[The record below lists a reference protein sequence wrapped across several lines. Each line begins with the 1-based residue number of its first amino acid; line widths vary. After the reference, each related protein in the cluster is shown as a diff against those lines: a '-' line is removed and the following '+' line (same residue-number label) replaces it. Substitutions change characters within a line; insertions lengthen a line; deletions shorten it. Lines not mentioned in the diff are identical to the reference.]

1 MATGQVILDV
11 AVILVAARVGA
22 ALFESFGQPGVIGEI
37 VAGVTLGPT
46 ILGALP
52 GDPAAELFPPEALE
66 VLEAI
71 GQLGLALFMFQIGW
85 ELDLQLVRRR
95 ERAAMLISIASVVV
109 PFALGLGLATY
120 LHPRY
125 AADVPFWP
133 FALFIG
139 AALSL
144 TAFPVLARLLAQ
156 LRMSQTPT
164 GSLVLSAAA
173 VDDVLGWTAL
183 AIALAVLSSGGPWDY
198 VRIVLE
204 TAILVLF
211 VAYFLRPLFAR
222 LAHAAS
228 PVSQGLIVPLALGT
242 AYATD
247 AIGIHFVFGAFLA
260 GVAMPRPQRESAAE
274 GTRQTILVTA
284 SLLVP
289 IYFVGSGM
297 AVDIPGLDPGDAG
310 VFLLILGAACVGK
323 FAGALAGGRIA
334 GVRGREAVAI
344 AVLLNTRGLIEI
356 VLLTV
361 GRDAGLID
369 DRLFTLFALMAI
381 ATTLAT
387 APILRRA
394 APGLRSP
401 AVDDDGARREA
412 GAVRTGPV
420 AGG

>member
-37 VAGVTLGPT
+37 VAGVALGPT
-46 ILGALP
+46 ILGAFP
-52 GDPAAELFPPEALE
+52 GDPSAELFPPAAVE
-66 VLEAI
+66 VLQGI

-85 ELDLQLVRRR
+85 ELDLRLVRRR
-95 ERAAMLISIASVVV
+95 EHAAMLISVASVLV
-109 PFALGLGLATY
+109 PFSLGIGLATY

-133 FALFIG
+133 FAVFIG

-144 TAFPVLARLLAQ
+144 TAFPVLARLLTQ
-156 LRMSQTPT
+156 LRLAQTPT

-183 AIALAVLSSGGPWDY
+183 AIALAVLASGGPWDY
-198 VRIVLE
+198 ARIVLE
-204 TAILVLF
+204 TAIVVSI
-211 VAYFLRPLFAR
+211 VAFLLRPLFAR
-222 LAHAAS
+222 LAHATS

-242 AYATD
+242 AYATE

-260 GVAMPRPQRESAAE
+260 GVAMPRLEQGPAAA
-274 GTRQTILVTA
+274 GTRRTIVAAA

-297 AVDIPGLDPGDAG
+297 AVDVPGLRAGDAG
-310 VFLLILGAACVGK
+310 VFLLILATACVGK
-323 FAGALAGGRIA
+323 FAGALAGGRAA
-334 GVRGREAVAI
+334 GVRGQEAVAI
-344 AVLLNTRGLIEI
+344 AVLMNTRGLIEI

-381 ATTLAT
+381 TTTLAT
-387 APILRRA
+387 APVLRRIAPPVRPPPDA
-394 APGLRSP
+394 APGAPLSGR
-401 AVDDDGARREA
+401 V
-412 GAVRTGPV
+412 T
-420 AGG
+420 

>member
-1 MATGQVILDV
+1 MAAGQVILDV

-22 ALFESFGQPGVIGEI
+22 ALFESLGQPGVIGEI

-46 ILGALP
+46 ILGAFP
-52 GDPAAELFPPEALE
+52 GDPSSDLFPPDAVE
-66 VLEAI
+66 VITGI

-85 ELDLQLVRRR
+85 ELDLRLVRRR
-95 ERAAMLISIASVVV
+95 ERAAMLISIASVLV
-109 PFALGLGLATY
+109 PFALGIGLATY

-133 FALFIG
+133 FALFTG

-144 TAFPVLARLLAQ
+144 TAFPVLARLLEQ
-156 LRMSQTPT
+156 LRISHTPT

-183 AIALAVLSSGGPWDY
+183 AIALAVLASGGPWDY

-204 TAILVLF
+204 TAIIVLV
-211 VAYFLRPLFAR
+211 VAFLLRPLFRR
-222 LAHAAS
+222 LIHTPS
-228 PVSQGLIVPLALGT
+228 PVLQGLIVPLALAT
-242 AYATD
+242 AYATE

-260 GVAMPRPQRESAAE
+260 GVAMPRLEPGSAAE
-274 GTRQTILVTA
+274 STRHAIFAAA

-289 IYFVGSGM
+289 IYFVASGM
-297 AVDIPGLDPGDAG
+297 AVDIPGLQPGDAG
-310 VFLLILGAACVGK
+310 VFLLILGAACLGK
-323 FAGALAGGRIA
+323 FAGALAGGRAA

-344 AVLLNTRGLIEI
+344 AVLMNTRGLIEI

-381 ATTLAT
+381 VTTLAT

-394 APGLRSP
+394 APPVRPPPEVTAARS
-401 AVDDDGARREA
+401 AR
-412 GAVRTGPV
+412 V
-420 AGG
+420 

>member
-1 MATGQVILDV
+1 MSTGQVILDV
-11 AVILVAARVGA
+11 AVILVAARIGGA
-22 ALFESFGQPGVIGEI
+22 VFEAIGQPGVIGEI

-46 ILGALP
+46 ILGAFP
-52 GDPAAELFPPEALE
+52 GDPAADLFPPEAVE
-66 VLEAI
+66 VLTAI

-95 ERAAMLISIASVVV
+95 ERAALLISLASVLV
-109 PFALGLGLATY
+109 PFALGIGLAFY

-125 AADVPFWP
+125 AEDVPYWP

-156 LRMSQTPT
+156 LGLSRTPT

-204 TAILVLF
+204 TAVLVVF
-211 VAYFLRPLFAR
+211 VVVALRPLLAR
-222 LAHAAS
+222 LTSS
-228 PVSQGLIVPLALGT
+228 PSPLQQGLVVPLMLGT
-242 AYATD
+242 AYATE

-260 GVAMPRPQRESAAE
+260 GAAMPRGRPGADAQGAVRQGILAA
-274 GTRQTILVTA
+274 A
-284 SLLVP
+284 ALLVP

-297 AVDIPGLDPGDAG
+297 AVDIPGLEAGDAG
-310 VFLLILGAACVGK
+310 VFLLILAAACVGK
-323 FAGALAGGRIA
+323 FTGALAGGWAA

-344 AVLLNTRGLIEI
+344 AVLMNTRGLIEI

-369 DRLFTLFALMAI
+369 DRLFTMFALMAI
-381 ATTLAT
+381 VTTIAT
-387 APILRRA
+387 APLLRRTAPPGRA
-394 APGLRSP
+394 AS
-401 AVDDDGARREA
+401 DEGAYRW
-412 GAVRTGPV
+412 PW
-420 AGG
+420 AGGNTAP